1 MLWMLALHIIFVV
14 TWFAALF
21 YLPRLYV
28 YHSMTT
34 DTISR
39 ERFKIMER
47 RLYYGIMMPG
57 GILTTAFGLGMIILN
72 HKAYLGAGWL
82 HLKLLF
88 VMILWIY
95 HIYCGHLRRV
105 FQADQNRHSPLFYRW
120 LNEVPTVILI
130 SVVILA
136 VVKPF

>member
-1 MLWMLALHIIFVV
+1 MLWMLALHIICMV

-34 DTISR
+34 DTIGR

-47 RLYYGIMMPG
+47 KLYYGIMMPG
-57 GILTTAFGLGMIILN
+57 GILTTAFGLGIIILN
-72 HKAYLGAGWL
+72 PHAYVGAGWL
-82 HLKLLF
+82 HLKLFL
-88 VMILWIY
+88 VIILWIY
-95 HIYCGHLRRV
+95 HIYCGHLRRI
-105 FQADQNRHSPLFYRW
+105 FKADQNRYPPLFYRW

-130 SVVILA
+130 TVVILA